1 MNVKKDKIRFSL
13 KPVAFISIGF
23 LILILVG
30 ALILYL
36 PISRNENVEITFL
49 DSLFTSTSASCVTGL
64 LSINN
69 SSIIENYSVF
79 GRIIICILVQIGGLG
94 VATFAMVFILI
105 ISSKLSLEQQ
115 SLIKESWNLSTF
127 KGLKKIFI
135 YNIIIT
141 LVIEGIGALLIFI
154 DLIVLHN
161 NLFSSTLEIIANSIF
176 LSISSFNNAGF
187 DLFGGSSLISFNSD
201 PFLLITLSLLIILGG
216 LGYLVIIDIVKNK
229 FKIKKLSLHSKVVL
243 FMSLFLIIAGT
254 ILIFASEKL
263 SSLDSFNE
271 GITLLDSYFL
281 SVSSRTAGMT
291 SFDLYNLNSSTLLI
305 IFVLMFIGASPGGTG
320 GGIKT
325 TTFFVL
331 LLQLRSNIDKKTPHA
346 FRRNIDSATIKKA
359 FSLITLGIFIFVIG
373 IAFIFF
379 FEEDISILNERSFSI
394 KDYLIDAMSA
404 YATVGL
410 STGYVPYYKEG
421 SKLILILLMY
431 IGRLGPLTISTS
443 LWEKK
448 TGKNWAYISE
458 DLPIG

>member
-154 DLIVLHN
+154 DLIALHN

>member
-49 DSLFTSTSASCVTGL
+49 DSLFTATSASCVTGL

-79 GRIIICILVQIGGLG
+79 GRTIICILVQIGGLG
-94 VATFAMVFILI
+94 VASFAMVFILI

-154 DLIVLHN
+154 DLIALHN

>member
-49 DSLFTSTSASCVTGL
+49 DSLFTATSASCVTGL

-141 LVIEGIGALLIFI
+141 LVIEGIGTLLIFI

-379 FEEDISILNERSFSI
+379 FEEDISMLNERSFSL